1 MNFGNFQPELM
12 PGAKNA
18 VETCLA
24 VQPGEHVALIADA
37 TSSAVAASLA
47 AALEQNRASTT
58 ALLLEDFGPRPMRG
72 APKPVLDAL
81 ENADVGI
88 LAMNPQP
95 GELTAR
101 MAIVRVVERRRI
113 RYAHM
118 VGVTPLIMQQG
129 MRADYKMVDRL
140 SEKLRERM
148 LSADSLTVQTEA
160 GTKFSAHFDRNLD
173 WVKTSGLISP
183 RYWSNLPAGEVFT
196 TPATVDGTF
205 VCDATAGDYFN
216 GKYGDLQSTPMKLTI
231 EGGRLTGVE
240 CERKDLEK
248 EFWEYCHTDENSD
261 RVGELAFGT
270 NLGLSEMI
278 GILLQDEK
286 FPGVHIAFGDPYGS
300 QTHADW
306 KSKTHVDVL
315 TRNCD
320 VWIDTD
326 QIICKGH
333 YQLDHLGLA

>member
-1 MNFGNFQPELM
+1 
-12 PGAKNA
+12 
-18 VETCLA
+18 
-24 VQPGEHVALIADA
+24 
-37 TSSAVAASLA
+37 
-47 AALEQNRASTT
+47 
-58 ALLLEDFGPRPMRG
+58 
-72 APKPVLDAL
+72 
-81 ENADVGI
+81 
-88 LAMNPQP
+88 
-95 GELTAR
+95 
-101 MAIVRVVERRRI
+101 
-113 RYAHM
+113 
-118 VGVTPLIMQQG
+118 
-129 MRADYKMVDRL
+129 
-140 SEKLRERM
+140 
-148 LSADSLTVQTEA
+148 
-160 GTKFSAHFDRNLD
+160 
-173 WVKTSGLISP
+173 
-183 RYWSNLPAGEVFT
+183 
-196 TPATVDGTF
+196 
-205 VCDATAGDYFN
+205 
-216 GKYGDLQSTPMKLTI
+216 MKLTI